1 MKRLVLLLAAFG
13 LAACVR
19 SVPIVEAREQFAEV
33 HQEAKT
39 RAADALKQAKR
50 SDRLVRRMTELMDN
64 RQREPLPELRRLSAA
79 MQASAQSLKARARAI
94 QKVRTRL
101 AKLGRNRTEL
111 RAGETGWKLYQT
123 LRADLSRLDAN
134 SRSAYRNFSEQPQAF
149 DALCKTHKIGPMD
162 TKGYGDRMGA
172 KIKAM
177 DGWVNEATAR
187 LERVDY
193 LLKEEGISPD
203 DLRAVQAASVQLQA
217 MTDTRAEVRRTAL
230 RFRLE
235 TKPGA
240 EAIIAPGMVTYDL
253 FERLDHLGADIEVSG
268 KRIKKLTKDLPGQGD

>member
-1 MKRLVLLLAAFG
+1 MKRMMLFLAAVE
-13 LAACVR
+13 LVACVR

-39 RAADALKQAKR
+39 RAADALKSAKR
-50 SDRLVRRMTELMDN
+50 ADRLVRRMAGLLDD
-64 RQREPLPELRRLSAA
+64 RQREPLPELRRLSSA
-79 MQASAQSLKARARAI
+79 MQASSQSLKARARAI
-94 QKVRTRL
+94 QKVRSRL

-111 RAGETGWKLYQT
+111 RAGEKGWKLYQT
-123 LRADLSRLDAN
+123 LRADLARLDRDSLA
-134 SRSAYRNFSEQPQAF
+134 AYRRFNEQPQAF
-149 DALCKTHKIGPMD
+149 DALCKAHRVGPLD
-162 TKGYGDRMGA
+162 TSGYGDRMGT

-177 DGWVNEATAR
+177 DGWLREASAH

-193 LLKEEGISPD
+193 ALREEGVDSD
-203 DLRAVQAASVQLQA
+203 VLRAVQAASVQLQA

-240 EAIIAPGMVTYDL
+240 EAIIAPGMVTFDL
-253 FERLDHLGADIEVSG
+253 FERLDNLGADIEMAG
-268 KRIKKLTKDLPGQGD
+268 KRIKKLTKGLPAQGE